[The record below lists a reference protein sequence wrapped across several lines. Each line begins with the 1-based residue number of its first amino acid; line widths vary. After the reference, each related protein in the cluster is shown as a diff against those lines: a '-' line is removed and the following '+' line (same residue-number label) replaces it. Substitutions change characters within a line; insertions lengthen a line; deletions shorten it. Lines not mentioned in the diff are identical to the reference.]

1 MNDFREKA
9 VIAVT
14 AVTTCVIFAGAA
26 LIVLSAIAG
35 GIWSLMGWL

>member
-9 VIAVT
+9 VITVAAV
-14 AVTTCVIFAGAA
+14 ATCVIFAGAA
-26 LIVLSAIAG
+26 LVVLSVIAG